1 MAPHHQ
7 EGTMPREYQDFT
19 VEVRSLGGDL
29 FESRVVEAP
38 KRASARGTFDRP
50 VRQKD
55 ELPRLFGERLYR
67 SLFSGAVDDLFRGC
81 REALGRDEGLR
92 LRLRF
97 DPNDPES
104 GFLNF
109 LPWEHVWD
117 PHRKCFLSTDLSTP
131 LVRDFAVG
139 LGKDELPLESPLR
152 ILVVDASPI
161 DHSFLDLEKELER
174 LAEVFEPLVESKQVD
189 LIYLEDKSP
198 EALRDALRDESVH
211 ILHLM
216 GHGGYDED
224 AGNGAVYLEGPGG
237 VGDEVSGIELANLLK
252 GIPELRLVVLNACKT
267 ALYSGRPASPLNAGV
282 ASALL
287 EQVRIPAVVA
297 HRTNIP
303 DATAI
308 DFTEVFYR
316 RIAKGD
322 SVEEAIT
329 DARLLLQDR
338 DMEWSVPTLFLAGA
352 SGRLFNLQSPRRKSA
367 FRLVERLS
375 RPIRLGIRSFIGWG
389 GDMDRRNDKVLD
401 LTELFDGR
409 KIRHPEDW
417 QRKVLPRL
425 QKFLDHYVNPRRP
438 LVLDLAAHSSIAFAA
453 GWLLEAKSGLDIRVR
468 QRTQAQG
475 ECEWHPNEGEIPEG
489 PLWLDRPDLVISP
502 AASDLAV
509 ALSVTHG
516 VEQEVQE
523 MIGRQGLPIRRIIDA
538 TIAPQ
543 PEQRAVVGGAHM
555 LRLAKELLP
564 RLRQRAPQER
574 DGRLHIFYAGP
585 NALQLYLGQLA
596 RPLGRIVLYEY
607 DFEGRQGA
615 EERYQPSIELPPVAT
630 PAPEK

>member
-1 MAPHHQ
+1 
-7 EGTMPREYQDFT
+7 MPREYQDFT
-19 VEVRSLGGDL
+19 IEIRSLGEDL

-38 KRASARGTFDRP
+38 KRATARGTFNRP
-50 VRQKD
+50 VMQTD
-55 ELPRLFGERLYR
+55 ELPRLFGERLYQ
-67 SLFSGAVDDLFRGC
+67 SLFSGNVDDLFRSC
-81 REALGRDEGLR
+81 REALTREQGLR

-97 DPNDPES
+97 SPDDLEA
-104 GFLNF
+104 GFINT
-109 LPWEHVWD
+109 LPWEHLWD

-139 LGKDELPLESPLR
+139 LGRDELPVESPLR

-174 LAEVFEPLVESKQVD
+174 MAEVFDPLLKSEQVD
-189 LIYLEDKSP
+189 LIGLKEKSP
-198 EALRDALRDESVH
+198 EALRDALRDESIH

-216 GHGGYDED
+216 GHGGYNED
-224 AGNGAVYLEGPGG
+224 AGNGAIYLEGPGG
-237 VGDEVSGIELANLLK
+237 LGDEVSGIELANLLK

-287 EQVRIPAVVA
+287 EQVKIPAVVA
-297 HRTNIP
+297 HRSNVP

-308 DFTEVFYR
+308 DFSEIFYG
-316 RIAKGD
+316 RIASGD
-322 SVEEAIT
+322 SVEEAMT
-329 DARLLLQDR
+329 DARLRLQDR
-338 DMEWSVPTLFLAGA
+338 GRAWSIPALFLAGA
-352 SGRLFNLQSPRRKSA
+352 SGRLFDLKPLKGKSV
-367 FRLVERLS
+367 FRWVERLS
-375 RPIRLGIRSFIGWG
+375 HPIRLGIRSFIGWG

-409 KIRHPEDW
+409 KIRDPEDW
-417 QRKVLPRL
+417 QREVLPRL
-425 QKFLDHYVNPRRP
+425 QAFLDRYVNPRRP
-438 LVLDLAAHSSIAFAA
+438 LVLDLAAHSSIAFAT

-468 QRTQAQG
+468 QRTQTQG
-475 ECEWHPNEGEIPEG
+475 EREWHPNEGEIPEG
-489 PLWLDRPDLVISP
+489 PLWLDRLDVELSP
-502 AASDLAV
+502 KASDLAV
-509 ALSVTHG
+509 ALSVTHP
-516 VEQEVQE
+516 VEKEVQE

-538 TIAPQ
+538 TIAPK

-555 LRLAKELLP
+555 LRLAEELLP
-564 RLRQRAPQER
+564 RLRQRTPEER

-607 DFEGRQGA
+607 DFEGQQGGQ
-615 EERYQPSIELPPVAT
+615 ERYQRSIELPPVAH
-630 PAPEK
+630 PAAEK

>member
-1 MAPHHQ
+1 
-7 EGTMPREYQDFT
+7 MPREYQDFT
-19 VEVRSLGGDL
+19 IEVRSLGADL

-38 KRASARGTFDRP
+38 KRATARGTFNRP
-50 VRQKD
+50 VMQKD

-67 SLFSGAVDDLFRGC
+67 SLFQGPVDDLFRGC
-81 REALGRDEGLR
+81 REALARDQGLR

-97 DPNDPES
+97 SPEDPES
-104 GFLNF
+104 GFINT
-109 LPWEHVWD
+109 LPWEHLWD

-139 LGKDELPLESPLR
+139 LGKDELPAGSPLR

-161 DHSFLDLEKELER
+161 DHSFLELEKELER
-174 LAEVFEPLVESKQVD
+174 LAEVFGPLVESKQVD
-189 LIYLEDKSP
+189 LIVLEEKSP
-198 EALRDALRDESVH
+198 EALRDALRDEGVH

-216 GHGGYDED
+216 GHGGYNES
-224 AGNGAVYLEGPGG
+224 AGNGAVYLERPGG
-237 VGDEVSGIELANLLK
+237 PGDEVSGVELANLLK

-297 HRTNIP
+297 HRANIP

-308 DFTEVFYR
+308 DFSELFYG

-322 SVEEAIT
+322 SVEEAMT

-338 DMEWSVPTLFLAGA
+338 GMEWSVPALFLAGA
-352 SGRLFNLQSPRRKSA
+352 GGRLFNLQPPRRKSVY
-367 FRLVERLS
+367 RLVERLS
-375 RPIRLGIRSFIGWG
+375 HPIRLGIRSFSGWE
-389 GDMDRRNDKVLD
+389 GDMGRRNDKVLD

-409 KIRHPEDW
+409 KIRHPEGW
-417 QRKVLPRL
+417 QREVLPRL
-425 QKFLDHYVNPRRP
+425 QDFLDRYVNPRRP

-468 QRTQAQG
+468 QRTQTQG
-475 ECEWHPNEGEIPEG
+475 EREWHPSEGEVPAG
-489 PLWLDRPDLVISP
+489 PLWLDRPDVEISP
-502 AASDLAV
+502 DVSDLAV
-509 ALSVTHG
+509 ALSVTHP
-516 VEQEVQE
+516 VEKEVQE

-538 TIAPQ
+538 TIAPR

-555 LRLAKELLP
+555 LRLAEELLP
-564 RLRQRAPQER
+564 RLRQRAPEER

-607 DFEGRQGA
+607 DFEGQQGTA
-615 EERYQPSIELPPVAT
+615 ERYQPSIELPPVAIPT
-630 PAPEK
+630 PEK